1 MLMLSRQH
9 SLCFIYYVN
18 IKKALKPLP
27 FFLKAFACFKIFVA
41 VIHLWSWCD
50 FILKCR
56 RFSFDLKEV
65 TTSRGEITI
74 EICFTY
80 IITCYWFSNMTF
92 SGNITSHKSY
102 QLDKITYITWD
113 IFAKWNGRV
122 CNLEDILYPKQTLW
136 KKMKVL
142 LKDSTVSLILL
153 PFLARKSHIFKWS
166 ASLMNVMII
175 SVVWYNY

>member
-1 MLMLSRQH
+1 MLMLSRQD

-27 FFLKAFACFKIFVA
+27 FFLKALACFKIFVA

-56 RFSFDLKEV
+56 RVSFDLKEV

-80 IITCYWFSNMTF
+80 IITCYWFSNIFSNIWHFPEISQATNRINWTKLHISPGTF
-92 SGNITSHKSY
+92 LRNEMAGSAT
-102 QLDKITYITWD
+102 LKIFYIQNKPYGR
-113 IFAKWNGRV
+113 KWKF
-122 CNLEDILYPKQTLW
+122 C
-136 KKMKVL
+136 
-142 LKDSTVSLILL
+142 
-153 PFLARKSHIFKWS
+153 
-166 ASLMNVMII
+166 
-175 SVVWYNY
+175 

>member
-1 MLMLSRQH
+1 MLMLSRQD

-56 RFSFDLKEV
+56 RVSFDLKEV

-102 QLDKITYITWD
+102 QLDKIHISPGTFLRNEMAGSATLKIFYIQNKPYGR
-113 IFAKWNGRV
+113 KWKF
-122 CNLEDILYPKQTLW
+122 C
-136 KKMKVL
+136 
-142 LKDSTVSLILL
+142 
-153 PFLARKSHIFKWS
+153 
-166 ASLMNVMII
+166 
-175 SVVWYNY
+175 